1 MKNISRTKIVATIG
15 PSTWGDDILKNM
27 FEAGMRVAR
36 INASFAGFAEL
47 TRVSNQIRNIS
58 PRIALILDTQGTKIR
73 VKDLTKEIDVQD
85 TLILSSVE
93 NPNPNVVKITYP
105 SLHEDVVVGT
115 EIFLDDGNIQLK
127 VREIKGKNVICDVT
141 QAGILKPN
149 KTVNIPDVNLKF
161 PLLTEKDIQD
171 IKYAKELK
179 FDYVCASFVR
189 NKKDMLEVRKLLGGS
204 KIKIIAKIENGE
216 GVANFDE
223 ILEEADAIMVAR
235 GDMGVELPLEEVP
248 ILQKEMIYKARAMGK
263 PIIVATQMLES
274 MRDNK
279 RPTRA
284 EVSDVANAVMD
295 GADCLMLSAETSTG
309 KYPVEAVKYM
319 NKIALRTEQVMKLS
333 PIEGETEAGKEVDRL
348 ALTACKFS
356 TEVGYNAVLIVS
368 DSKGVV
374 GSVSRHRSNI
384 PIYVASSS
392 FESIRENILFS
403 GVKTH
408 YIKELSDDRDNNIR
422 LGVEKIYASGELEL
436 LDKIAIISGSSIKNK
451 KSDSILEIITVKDVL
466 DS

>member
-1 MKNISRTKIVATIG
+1 MKKIARTKIVATIG
-15 PSTWGDDILKNM
+15 PSTWNDDVLKKM
-27 FEAGMRVAR
+27 FDSGMRIAR
-36 INASFAGFAEL
+36 INASFADFAEL
-47 TRVSNQIRNIS
+47 TRVSNQIRKIS
-58 PRIALILDTQGTKIR
+58 PRIAIVLDTQGTKIR
-73 VKDLTKEIDVQD
+73 VKGLSKDIEVKD
-85 TLILSSVE
+85 TLVLSSSE
-93 NPNPNVVKITYP
+93 NPNPNIIKITYP
-105 SLHEDVVVGT
+105 SLSEDVVVGT
-115 EIFLDDGNIQLK
+115 KIFLDDGNIQLEVK
-127 VREIKGKNVICDVT
+127 EIQGENVVCDVT
-141 QAGILKPN
+141 QGGVLKPN

-189 NKKDMLEVRKLLGGS
+189 NKKDVLEVKELLKDS
-204 KIKIIAKIENGE
+204 KIKIIAKIENRQ
-216 GVANFDE
+216 GVENFDE
-223 ILEEADAIMVAR
+223 ILNEADAIMVAR

-248 ILQKEMIYKARAMGK
+248 ILQKQMIYKSRAVGK
-263 PIIVATQMLES
+263 PVIVATQMLES
-274 MRDNK
+274 MRDNR

-295 GADCLMLSAETSTG
+295 GTDCLMLSAETSTG
-309 KYPVEAVKYM
+309 KYPVDSVAYM
-319 NKIALRTEQVMKLS
+319 NRIALRTEQVMRLS
-333 PIEGETEAGKEVDRL
+333 PISGQTEAGKEVDEL

-356 TEVGYNAVLIVS
+356 TEVNYNAVLIVS
-368 DSKGVV
+368 DANGVV
-374 GSVSRHRSNI
+374 GSVSRHRPNI
-384 PIYVASSS
+384 PIYVVSSS
-392 FESIRENILFS
+392 FENIRENILFN
-403 GVKTH
+403 GVETY

>member
-1 MKNISRTKIVATIG
+1 MKNIARTKIVATIG
-15 PSTWGDDILKNM
+15 PSTWSDEIIKKM
-27 FEAGMRVAR
+27 FDAGMRVAR
-36 INASFAGFAEL
+36 INASFADFAEL

-73 VKDLTKEIDVQD
+73 VKDLKEEIDVKD

-127 VREIKGKNVICDVT
+127 VREIKEKNVICDVT

-189 NKKDMLEVRKLLGGS
+189 NKKDMLEVRKLLEGS
-204 KIKIIAKIENGE
+204 KIKIIAKIENRE

-248 ILQKEMIYKARAMGK
+248 ILQKEMIYKARAIGK

-295 GADCLMLSAETSTG
+295 GTDCLMLSAETSTG
-309 KYPVEAVKYM
+309 KYPVEAVEYM

-356 TEVGYNAVLIVS
+356 TEVGYNAILIVS

-374 GSVSRHRSNI
+374 GSVSRHRPNI